1 MVMPAR
7 AADAQGHRCATITR
21 LQLRAGEVVLRNRTV
36 LYEWRRLVASTHQEI
51 VSPHQARK
59 GRMHVEPLLNST
71 WSRAAVSIKIRLVCR
86 PSHLC
91 VCRVGTPPAR

>member
-36 LYEWRRLVASTHQEI
+36 LYEWRRLVARLIRNRFAASERESTKG
-51 VSPHQARK
+51 ARRCLLPVNK
-59 GRMHVEPLLNST
+59 NPPPLY
-71 WSRAAVSIKIRLVCR
+71 AVPLVCVPCGH
-86 PSHLC
+86 PS
-91 VCRVGTPPAR
+91 GA

>member
-36 LYEWRRLVASTHQEI
+36 LYEWRALGCQTHQEI
-51 VSPHQARK
+51 VSPHRARK
-59 GRMHVEPLLNST
+59 GRAPRSCV
-71 WSRAAVSIKIRLVCR
+71 IKIRLFEFGCRVSR

-91 VCRVGTPPAR
+91 VCRVGTPPARE

>member
-36 LYEWRRLVASTHQEI
+36 LHEWRRLVARLIRNRFAASEREKAKGA
-51 VSPHQARK
+51 PR
-59 GRMHVEPLLNST
+59 GRMHFNKNP
-71 WSRAAVSIKIRLVCR
+71 
-86 PSHLC
+86 P
-91 VCRVGTPPAR
+91 RV